1 MTEYNCRIATAKDVT
16 GIFRVMKNVGYIAAF
31 YGDKPEE
38 AAVPLLLD
46 TLFDSGK
53 CITVV
58 VCEIEC
64 VDGKDCFDGKRI
76 IGYSIFGPYQAYKK
90 AIFPDESEN
99 FAYSMGIGIHTD
111 FQSKGLGALLKQ
123 AAENFARKQGYQGMY
138 TDVATTNKSSIG
150 LQIKA
155 GYERVAELPDKSR
168 PKGVNTI
175 LFRKRF

>member
-1 MTEYNCRIATAKDVT
+1 MSEYNCRIADAKDVK

-31 YGDKPEE
+31 YGDKSEE
-38 AAVPLLLD
+38 KSVPLLLD
-46 TLFDSGK
+46 NLFDSDK

-64 VDGKDCFDGKRI
+64 IEGQDCFDGKRI

-90 AIFPDESEN
+90 AIFPGEPEN

-123 AAENFARKQGYQGMY
+123 AAENFARKQGYKGMY
-138 TDVATTNKSSIG
+138 TDVAATNKPSVG

-155 GYERVAELPDKSR
+155 GYERVAELSDKSR
-168 PKGVNTI
+168 PKGVNTV
-175 LFRKRF
+175 LFKKRF

>member
-1 MTEYNCRIATAKDVT
+1 MAEYNCRIATAKDVN

-31 YGDKPEE
+31 YGDKSEE

-46 TLFDSGK
+46 NLFDSGK
-53 CITVV
+53 GITVV

-64 VDGKDCFDGKRI
+64 NKGTDCFAGKRI
-76 IGYSIFGPYQAYKK
+76 IGYSIFGPYTAYKK
-90 AIFPDESEN
+90 AIFPDEPEN
-99 FAYSMGIGIHTD
+99 FAYSMGIGIHSD
-111 FQSKGLGALLKQ
+111 FQSQGLGALLKQ
-123 AAENFARKQGYQGMY
+123 AAENFARKQGYKGIY
-138 TDVATTNKSSIG
+138 TDVATTNKPSIG